1 MDEDIYEYG
10 EKVLVATFTNY
21 NFTGK
26 YYEDG
31 RIEIFY
37 RVQFGDEW
45 MDTELV
51 DTMHNIEEYYALEHF
66 NHHYGEEDTDTPE
79 KRTGPLVSRTPSGK
93 VEFHST
99 TEAIGTYDPD
109 KGTLFVAGGG
119 HRERTIKVADE
130 SEAAEIFSELDGKF
144 QDPDYSEEDD

>member
-1 MDEDIYEYG
+1 M
-10 EKVLVATFTNY
+10 
-21 NFTGK
+21 
-26 YYEDG
+26 
-31 RIEIFY
+31 
-37 RVQFGDEW
+37 
-45 MDTELV
+45 TE
-51 DTMHNIEEYYALEHF
+51 
-66 NHHYGEEDTDTPE
+66 
-79 KRTGPLVSRTPSGK
+79 PLVHRDHTRNITQSGK

-144 QDPDYSEEDD
+144 QDPDYSEEDV